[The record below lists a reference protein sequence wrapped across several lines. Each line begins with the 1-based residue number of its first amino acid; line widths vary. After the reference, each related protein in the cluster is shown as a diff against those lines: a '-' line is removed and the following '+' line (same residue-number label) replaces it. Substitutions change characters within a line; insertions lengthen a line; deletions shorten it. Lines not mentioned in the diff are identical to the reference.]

1 MRLVSYNIL
10 DGGEGRADALA
21 DVIPA
26 QRPDVVALVEAE
38 NLEVVERIARRLGM
52 DYIQAAGNS
61 HASAL
66 LSRWTISDTVNHA
79 ALTKP
84 LNRQLSKSLLE
95 ATVLEPSGRPWL
107 FGVVHL
113 HARATEADED
123 RRMREMEVLLSA
135 FEPHRRANRPHLL
148 CGDFNSNSP
157 VQKIDP
163 AHCKP
168 RTRKDWEENGG
179 GVPRRVVSR
188 LLQAGYV
195 DSLHAVNP
203 VAAETVGSFSTEFPG
218 QRVDYVLTWGV
229 EPGGLK
235 SAWVEQGGPAQGAS
249 DHFPVGVEV
258 ELGA

>member
-10 DGGEGRADALA
+10 DGGQDRADALA
-21 DVIPA
+21 EVIEE

-38 NLEVVERIARRLGM
+38 DLEVLEKIARRLKM
-52 DYIQAAGNS
+52 DYVQALGKS

-79 ALTKP
+79 ALARP

-95 ATVLEPSGRPWL
+95 ATVIDPSGRPWL
-107 FGVVHL
+107 LGVVHL

-123 RRMREMEVLLSA
+123 ERMREIEVLLTA
-135 FEPHRRANRPHLL
+135 FEPHRLANRPHLL
-148 CGDFNSNSP
+148 CGDFNANSP

-163 AHCKP
+163 ARCKP
-168 RTRKDWEENGG
+168 KTRKAWEENGG

-203 VAAETVGSFSTEFPG
+203 VAAETVGSFTTEFPG
-218 QRVDYVLTWGV
+218 QRVDYVLTWGI
-229 EPGGLK
+229 EPGRLK
-235 SAWVEQGGPAQGAS
+235 AAWVEQGRVAKAAS

-258 ELGA
+258 E